1 VVGDEMSDYNLLE
14 LKIEVNRNCPLKCL
28 HCSSNGQPKASEC
41 LNVNRISEL
50 VEEFADLGGKKI
62 CISGGEPLCY
72 EELLAVIKSCKLAN
86 IDVSLYTTGIVQ
98 NGGSPKPIS
107 DKMVG
112 FLTENGVRIIFSIH
126 GAFAQTHDALTQVRG
141 SFDTTLRAI
150 EKVVDAGATTE
161 IHVVPTAMNFGE
173 LSEITRLASS
183 FNIGKISWLRFVPQG
198 RGLLN
203 RHSLQL
209 SKDQL
214 MVLARKK
221 VQLQKVYPAVTIR
234 TGAPLNILCPQVPAQ
249 CKAGL
254 SVLTINPDGSISPC
268 DALKQFR
275 LHDDFGNILNHS
287 LVEIWQKSRI
297 LNIVRTLEK
306 SKLDSSCASCSLYSK
321 CNSGCIAQKSIASG
335 MLTDGRDPDCLLN
348 DVEVDRDAIEAVT
361 IC

>member
-1 VVGDEMSDYNLLE
+1 
-14 LKIEVNRNCPLKCL
+14 
-28 HCSSNGQPKASEC
+28 
-41 LNVNRISEL
+41 
-50 VEEFADLGGKKI
+50 
-62 CISGGEPLCY
+62 
-72 EELLAVIKSCKLAN
+72 
-86 IDVSLYTTGIVQ
+86 
-98 NGGSPKPIS
+98 
-107 DKMVG
+107 
-112 FLTENGVRIIFSIH
+112 
-126 GAFAQTHDALTQVRG
+126 
-141 SFDTTLRAI
+141 
-150 EKVVDAGATTE
+150 
-161 IHVVPTAMNFGE
+161 
-173 LSEITRLASS
+173 
-183 FNIGKISWLRFVPQG
+183 
-198 RGLLN
+198 
-203 RHSLQL
+203 
-209 SKDQL
+209 

-221 VQLQKVYPAVTIR
+221 VQLQKVYSAVTIR

-321 CNSGCIAQKSIASG
+321 CNSGCIAQKAIASG